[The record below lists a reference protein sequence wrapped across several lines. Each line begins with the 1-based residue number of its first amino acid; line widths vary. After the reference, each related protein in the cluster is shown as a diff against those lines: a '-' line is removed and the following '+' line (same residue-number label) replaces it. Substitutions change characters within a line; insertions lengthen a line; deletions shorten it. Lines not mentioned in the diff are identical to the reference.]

1 MRDTVQFTCGVTGS
15 NPISYEWFKNGN
27 LLADNTHFSGTTTA
41 SLRIMSVASDDYG
54 KYSCRASNPVN
65 SVRSR
70 GALLTGDCVCVCV
83 CVCACGWGGVCVCL
97 LGVGVGCINFI
108 GSIILLVM

>member
-1 MRDTVQFTCGVTGS
+1 MLKYLHYSVGVLFTGEPQDQGATVRDTIQFTCGVTGS
-15 NPISYEWFKNGN
+15 NPISFEWFKNGN

-54 KYSCRASNPVN
+54 RYSCRASNPVN

-83 CVCACGWGGVCVCL
+83 CVCVWVWV
-97 LGVGVGCINFI
+97 
-108 GSIILLVM
+108 